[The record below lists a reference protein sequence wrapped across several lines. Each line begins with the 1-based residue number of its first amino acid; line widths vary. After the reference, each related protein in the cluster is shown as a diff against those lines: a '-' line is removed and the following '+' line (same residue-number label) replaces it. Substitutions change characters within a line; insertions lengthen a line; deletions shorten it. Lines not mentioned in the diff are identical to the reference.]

1 MKDYKKIPRITLW
14 VLLALGIIASVLFYV
29 GGNEA
34 VGLEVAGDELAIPRF
49 SNLFLIWNY
58 ILVFLVCAVTIA
70 VVIWEFVKTAKVDM
84 KRAINQLCVVLGFV
98 ALIVFCWLI
107 GSPEKVH
114 IIGYEGTDNVGGMAR
129 LSDACL
135 YLTYILTCGTLVTL
149 VWGVIYTK
157 TKK

>member
-14 VLLALGIIASVLFYV
+14 VLLALGIIASVMFYV

-49 SNLFLIWNY
+49 SNLFLVWNY

-84 KRAINQLCVVLGFV
+84 KRAINQLCVVLGFI
-98 ALIVFCWLI
+98 ALIVFCWLV

-135 YLTYILTCGTLVTL
+135 YLTYILTICTIGTLI
-149 VWGVIYTK
+149 WGVIYTK

>member
-49 SNLFLIWNY
+49 SNMFLIWNY